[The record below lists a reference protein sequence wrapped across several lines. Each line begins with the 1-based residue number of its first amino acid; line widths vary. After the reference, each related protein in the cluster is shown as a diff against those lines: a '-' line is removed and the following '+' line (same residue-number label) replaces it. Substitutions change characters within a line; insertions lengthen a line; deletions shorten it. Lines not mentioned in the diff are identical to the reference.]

1 MRISMWLA
9 LLIAIPILAGCQGQG
24 REALA
29 QSSSSA
35 QENLDSELEAANII
49 VCSTQS
55 VRERPDMVE
64 KIVRTEKEW
73 KELLTPDQYR
83 VMRLKGTECAFTGA
97 YWNTHESGVFRCIG
111 CGQPLFDS
119 DHKFDSG
126 TGWPSFDRPVSGDS
140 VHETE
145 DRSHGMVRTEVTCS
159 RCGSHLGHVFNDGPA
174 TTGLRYCINSAS
186 LDLVPRENEK

>member
-1 MRISMWLA
+1 MSIPLWLVP
-9 LLIAIPILAGCQGQG
+9 LIAIPILAGCQGQG

-29 QSSSSA
+29 ESSPSA
-35 QENLDSELEAANII
+35 PENQDSEWAVANII
-49 VCSTQS
+49 VGSTHS
-55 VRERPDMVE
+55 VRESPDMVE

-83 VMRLKGTECAFTGA
+83 VARQKGTECAFTGA
-97 YWNTHESGVFRCIG
+97 YWNTPESGVFRCIG

-145 DRSHGMVRTEVTCS
+145 DRLHGMIRTEVTCS

-186 LDLVPRENEK
+186 LNLVPREK

>member
-1 MRISMWLA
+1 MSIPLWLVP
-9 LLIAIPILAGCQGQG
+9 LIAIPFLAGCQRQG

-29 QSSSSA
+29 ESSPA
-35 QENLDSELEAANII
+35 TQENLDSEMAAANII
-49 VCSTQS
+49 VGSTQS
-55 VRERPDMVE
+55 VRERPDMGE
-64 KIVRTEKEW
+64 KIVRTETEW

-83 VMRLKGTECAFTGA
+83 VTRQKGTECAFTGA
-97 YWNTHESGVFRCIG
+97 YWNTNESGVFRCIG

-145 DRSHGMVRTEVTCS
+145 DRSHGMTRTEVTCS

-186 LDLVPRENEK
+186 LNLVPRENKQ